1 MLSSG
6 NIGSDRMLP
15 ETPAADTASAL
26 WVAVIYFG
34 SIIAFGAIAR
44 TICARLMERHGVELR
59 DVQEQGGGDPSPR
72 DAYLI
77 GLSRKDR

>member
-1 MLSSG
+1 
-6 NIGSDRMLP
+6 MLP
-15 ETPAADTASAL
+15 ETPPADAL
-26 WVAVIYFG
+26 WALTVAVIYFG

-44 TICARLMERHGVELR
+44 TVCARLMERHGVELR
-59 DVQEQGGGDPSPR
+59 DVQEQGGGEPSNR